1 MKLTKVM
8 AVTAV
13 VLGLA
18 VPVWAAATSNLT
30 ITADTLSYD
39 GNSGRATANGNVVIT
54 NEDKTMTGREGWYD
68 TKTQEAFLT
77 GGVSMLG
84 TNMSMSASQL
94 HSVNNTQIEAAGNVR
109 LQKDNK
115 QVFGDTVTYNTQTEY
130 GTSTGNA
137 KLVMDDAVLTGDYV
151 EGWLNEIRATAQG
164 HVTLHSS
171 KHNIDA
177 SADNAVYTQTPGQN
191 DGVAYLTGNAHAV
204 QNGNV
209 VNAPEL
215 KLEMKDNSVQTVGGR
230 STLIITPQQ

>member
-1 MKLTKVM
+1 MKMKKVM
-8 AVTAV
+8 AVTAIV
-13 VLGLA
+13 MGLA
-18 VPVWAAATSNLT
+18 APVWAAATSNLM
-30 ITADTLSYD
+30 ITADTLEYEGST
-39 GNSGRATANGNVVIT
+39 GKATANGNVVII
-54 NEDKTMTGREGWYD
+54 NEDKTMTGREGWYN

-77 GGVSMLG
+77 GGVSMIG
-84 TNMSMSASQL
+84 TNTSMSAAQL
-94 HSVNNTQIEAAGNVR
+94 HSTNNEIIEATGNVR

-115 QVFGDTVTYNTQTEY
+115 QVFGNTVKYNTKTEY

-137 KLVMDDAVLTGDYV
+137 KLVMDDAVLTGDFV

-164 HVTLHSS
+164 NVTLHSS
-171 KHNIDA
+171 KHNLDA
-177 SADNAVYTQTPGQN
+177 SADNAVCTQTPGQN

-215 KLEMKDNSVQTVGGR
+215 KLEMKDNSVQTIGGR

>member
-1 MKLTKVM
+1 MKLKKVM
-8 AVTAV
+8 AVTAIV
-13 VLGLA
+13 MGLA
-18 VPVWAAATSNLT
+18 APVWAAATSNLM
-30 ITADTLSYD
+30 ITADKLEYEGST
-39 GNSGRATANGNVVIT
+39 GKATAKGNVVII
-54 NEDKTMTGREGWYD
+54 NEDKTMTGREGWYN

-77 GGVSMLG
+77 GGVSMIG
-84 TNMSMSASQL
+84 TNTSMSASQL
-94 HSVNNTQIEAAGNVR
+94 HSTKNEIIEATGNVR

-115 QVFGDTVTYNTQTEY
+115 QVFGNTVKYNTKTDY

-137 KLVMDDAVLTGDYV
+137 KLVMDDAVLTGDFV
-151 EGWLNEIRATAQG
+151 EGWLNEIKATAQG

-171 KHNIDA
+171 KHNLDA